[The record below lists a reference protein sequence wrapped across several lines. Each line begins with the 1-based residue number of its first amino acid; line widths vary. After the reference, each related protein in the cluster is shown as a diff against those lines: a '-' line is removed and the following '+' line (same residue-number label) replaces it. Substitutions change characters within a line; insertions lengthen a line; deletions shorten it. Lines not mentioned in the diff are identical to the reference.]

1 MYQLKLSDIK
11 AYVKARL
18 DELSN
23 NDDALLV
30 ASDQAVGDLEKEIEA
45 VVVPSVRKIHLDAPN
60 ILLRDGYP
68 MDKLQTTYVK
78 IEEDGVLRVEPQ
90 VLYFPWEAGVSQD
103 VTVWTEE
110 SWRTD
115 VQQNPV
121 QNYTTGDF
129 VCFLQIPDDFLRL
142 ITLKMNGWSR
152 PIQTLVGEDSVEYRK
167 QQNKYLRGTP
177 RKPVG
182 VLTHGASG
190 APVAELF
197 TCANNAQ
204 NQVNGQ
210 YYPEP
215 KKFDYDGDSY
225 VSICK
230 PLEYP
235 CLHQITANVLRSI
248 GRVQEAMIYEAM
260 AVQPFRIDPD
270 WARLN
275 PVASERFN
283 SQQ

>member
-1 MYQLKLSDIK
+1 MKQLFLSNII

-30 ASDQAVGDLEKEIEA
+30 ASDQAVEDLEKEIEA

-60 ILLRDGYP
+60 ILLRDGLSLE
-68 MDKLQTTYVK
+68 KCNTVFVQ
-78 IEEDGVLRVEPQ
+78 IDGNGEFRVEPQ
-90 VLYFPWEAGVSQD
+90 VLYFPWEGGSQD
-103 VTVWTEE
+103 VSVWTDK
-110 SWRTD
+110 SWTTD
-115 VQQNPV
+115 IDDNPV
-121 QNYTTGDF
+121 QNYVTGQY
-129 VCFLQIPDDFLRL
+129 VCFLEIPNDFLRL
-142 ITLKMNGWSR
+142 ITLKMNDWGR
-152 PIQTLVGEDSVEYRK
+152 PIQTFVGEDSVEYRK

-177 RKPVG
+177 RKPIG

-190 APVAELF
+190 VPVAELF
-197 TCANNAQ
+197 TCTNNSP
-204 NQVNGQ
+204 NQVRGQ

-215 KKFDYDGDSY
+215 WVYGSFDGDC
-225 VSICK
+225 VDICQ

-235 CLHQITANVLRSI
+235 CLHQITANVLRGL
-248 GRVQEAMIYEAM
+248 GRVQEAMMYEQM

-275 PVASERFN
+275 PIASERFN
-283 SQQ
+283 VTQ

>member
-1 MYQLKLSDIK
+1 
-11 AYVKARL
+11 VKARL

-30 ASDQAVGDLEKEIEA
+30 TSDQAVEDLEKEIEA

-60 ILLRDGYP
+60 ILLRDGLSLE
-68 MDKLQTTYVK
+68 KCNTVFVR
-78 IEEDGVLRVEPQ
+78 IEGNGEFRVEPQ
-90 VLYFPWEAGVSQD
+90 VLYFPWEGGSQD
-103 VTVWTEE
+103 VSVWTDEE
-110 SWRTD
+110 WRTD
-115 VQQNPV
+115 IEENPV
-121 QNYTTGDF
+121 HNYVTGQY
-129 VCFLQIPDDFLRL
+129 VCFLEIPNDFLRL
-142 ITLKMNGWSR
+142 ITLKMNDWGR
-152 PIQTLVGEDSVEYRK
+152 PIQTFVGEDSVEYHK

-177 RKPVG
+177 RKPIG

-197 TCANNAQ
+197 TCTNNAQ
-204 NQVNGQ
+204 HQVQGQ

-215 KKFDYDGDSY
+215 NLEPYNDDKIVY
-225 VSICK
+225 ICK

-235 CLHQITANVLRSI
+235 CLHQITANVLRGL
-248 GRVQEAMIYEAM
+248 GRVQEAMMYEQM

-275 PVASERFN
+275 PIASERFN
-283 SQQ
+283 VTQ